1 MIPPQVQHLG
11 PKASIHDGLPCSGS
25 SQFYLIWNFDQFL
38 SDILEIS
45 ELVQWI
51 KVVTMISCKPVEVRL
66 SIGQQDLMESIQS
79 HVLKLG
85 LQF

>member
-25 SQFYLIWNFDQFL
+25 SQFDLIWNFDQFL

>member
-25 SQFYLIWNFDQFL
+25 SQFDLIWNFDQFL

-51 KVVTMISCKPVEVRL
+51 KVVTMISCKPVEVKV
-66 SIGQQDLMESIQS
+66 IY
-79 HVLKLG
+79 
-85 LQF
+85 